1 MELILFTGNECG
13 ICHAVEEQFR
23 KRFAKE
29 LDGNEAQIINL
40 DENEGAQQ
48 FWMENELPVA
58 PVIVVMTES
67 DTLVAVLD
75 TEALLKEAAPA
86 APAAE
91 GVPE

>member
-1 MELILFTGNECG
+1 MELILFTGNDCKV
-13 ICHAVEEQFR
+13 CHDVEEAFR
-23 KRFAKE
+23 KKFAKE
-29 LDGNEAQIINL
+29 LDSKEAEVVNL

-58 PVIVVMTES
+58 PVIVIMTES

-75 TEALLKEAAPA
+75 TEALLKEASPA

-91 GVPE
+91 GAPE